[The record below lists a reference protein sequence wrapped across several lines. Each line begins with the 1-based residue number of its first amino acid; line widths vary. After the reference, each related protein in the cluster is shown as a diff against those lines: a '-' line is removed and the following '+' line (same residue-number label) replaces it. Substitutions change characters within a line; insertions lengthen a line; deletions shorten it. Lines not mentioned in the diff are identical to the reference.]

1 MFVPVR
7 DADGSVAVPR
17 GDAEGDDE
25 PDPEGQAVHAGV
37 PQPRGAVAP
46 QGALQEE
53 PSKQIRG
60 W

>member
-1 MFVPVR
+1 MFVSVR

-25 PDPEGQAVHAGV
+25 PDLEGEALDAGV
-37 PQPRGAVAP
+37 PQPGGAVAP

-53 PSKQIRG
+53 PSQQIRG
-60 W
+60 R